1 MNELDCMVCGET
13 TLISDE
19 VRAAFMDMLENP
31 EFSLGGAAEEQDDVE
46 AIETEQEE
54 TRNARQGARRPNRV

>member
-1 MNELDCMVCGET
+1 MVCGET

-31 EFSLGGAAEEQDDVE
+31 EFSLGGAGEEQEDVD
-46 AIETEQEE
+46 AIETEQED
-54 TRNARQGARRPNRV
+54 TRNKRKVIKKTNRI